1 METTD
6 NHTPTPEELALCIE
20 ESAVRAADAC
30 EQSPAVLRVD
40 GSVIG
45 TLGNFSASIGKAK
58 SKKTF
63 NVAALT
69 AAALKNGTVLH
80 YRASFPEGKRGI
92 LYIDTEQGR
101 PHCQQALRRILRLAG
116 LPEEQDPDNLVM
128 LTLRKFPPDMRLAI
142 VDHAIGTIP
151 HLGLVIIDGIRDLLY
166 DINSPKEATDI
177 ISRFMQ
183 WTDDRQ
189 IHIHT
194 ILHQNKND
202 ENARG
207 HIGTEL
213 NNKAETVMQIEVDKE
228 ERSISVVEAIHIRD
242 REFEPFAFR
251 INSETLPELVEPYQP
266 RKRGAGRPA
275 KGPFDPARDI
285 PEDVHRAALDTVF
298 AEGSIGSYREYQ
310 ERLKE
315 GYELQGVKF
324 GGNHATKVAAFL
336 REQQMVIR
344 EDNVY
349 RLNPDLRI

>member
-1 METTD
+1 
-6 NHTPTPEELALCIE
+6 
-20 ESAVRAADAC
+20 
-30 EQSPAVLRVD
+30 
-40 GSVIG
+40 
-45 TLGNFSASIGKAK
+45 
-58 SKKTF
+58 
-63 NVAALT
+63 
-69 AAALKNGTVLH
+69 
-80 YRASFPEGKRGI
+80 
-92 LYIDTEQGR
+92 
-101 PHCQQALRRILRLAG
+101 
-116 LPEEQDPDNLVM
+116 M

-285 PEDVHRAALDTVF
+285 PEDVHRAALDDVF

-315 GYELQGVKF
+315 GYERQGVKF
-324 GGNHATKVAAFL
+324 GSNHATKVAAFL